1 MKEEKII
8 EGFPNYTISSEG
20 VVFNLR
26 TQKIQKLQTDRDGY
40 MVVNLSNDGIKK
52 RKRVHR
58 LVATA
63 FIPTDDYSLTVNHKD
78 GNKQN
83 NSVDNLEWLSNL
95 DNIRHAYST
104 GLAIPKQNPKGE
116 KSIASKLTFND
127 AEQIREWV
135 RNNTYSRKEIATM
148 FNITTASVGNIINN
162 KTYRACDC

>member
-52 RKRVHR
+52 QKRVHR

-83 NSVDNLEWLSNL
+83 NTVDNLE
-95 DNIRHAYST
+95 
-104 GLAIPKQNPKGE
+104 
-116 KSIASKLTFND
+116 
-127 AEQIREWV
+127 
-135 RNNTYSRKEIATM
+135 
-148 FNITTASVGNIINN
+148 
-162 KTYRACDC
+162 

>member
-83 NSVDNLEWLSNL
+83 NSVDNLE
-95 DNIRHAYST
+95 
-104 GLAIPKQNPKGE
+104 
-116 KSIASKLTFND
+116 
-127 AEQIREWV
+127 
-135 RNNTYSRKEIATM
+135 
-148 FNITTASVGNIINN
+148 
-162 KTYRACDC
+162 